1 MGSQAAAMGSAADLL
16 CSTASPELT
25 IGSVNSLG
33 DPILTKIAPSA
44 RPSQH
49 VPREL
54 LLQRLEDVVT
64 RRLTLL
70 HAPAGYGKTSLLAQ
84 WHRVLME
91 RGIEVAWLT
100 LEEEES

>member
-1 MGSQAAAMGSAADLL
+1 MGSRHAAMGSAVDLL
-16 CSTASPELT
+16 CSPRPRYLPWHP
-25 IGSVNSLG
+25 VNSLG

-54 LLQRLEDVVT
+54 LLHRLDDVVS

-84 WHRVLME
+84 WHRMLAE
-91 RGIEVAWLT
+91 RGR
-100 LEEEES
+100 